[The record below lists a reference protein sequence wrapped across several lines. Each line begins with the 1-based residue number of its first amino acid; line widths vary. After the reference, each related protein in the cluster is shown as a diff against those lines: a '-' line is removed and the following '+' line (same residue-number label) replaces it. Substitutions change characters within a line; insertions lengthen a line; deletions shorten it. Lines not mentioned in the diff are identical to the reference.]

1 MTFDLQTVVM
11 AGAIAIIAVWNAWK
25 AYSEHMGSRKQGL
38 KSNPHRCAEHAERL
52 RVMEGVQGSMSITMA
67 RITER
72 VKDAQGDIK
81 EIKDEV
87 KEIRSRL

>member
-11 AGAIAIIAVWNAWK
+11 AASIAVLAVWNAWK
-25 AYSEHMGSRKQGL
+25 AYSEHTSSRKQGL

-52 RVMEGVQGSMSITMA
+52 KAVEGIQGAMSVTVA
-67 RITER
+67 RMSER

>member
-1 MTFDLQTVVM
+1 MTFDLQTVIM
-11 AGAIAIIAVWNAWK
+11 AGAIAIIAIWNAWK

-52 RVMEGVQGSMSITMA
+52 RIIEGVQGSMSITMA
-67 RITER
+67 RFGER
-72 VKDAQGDIK
+72 LKEAQADIR

-87 KEIRSRL
+87 KEIRARL